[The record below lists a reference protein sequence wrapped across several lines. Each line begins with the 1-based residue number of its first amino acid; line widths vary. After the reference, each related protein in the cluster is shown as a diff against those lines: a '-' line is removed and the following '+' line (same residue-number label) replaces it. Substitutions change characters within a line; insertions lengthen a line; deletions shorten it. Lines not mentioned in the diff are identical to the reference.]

1 MSKKK
6 KIIILSV
13 MVALLVVTGYL
24 NIALNNKTTQTSTQT
39 SATTLD
45 FYASYRADREASR
58 ESAILYYQGIIAD
71 STSSQEAKDLAEAS
85 RKQLVDAMETE
96 LLIEGLI
103 KSVGFEDVVL
113 TTTSENVNVIVK
125 ASAEELTDAQ
135 VGQIATIVQ
144 EQTKK
149 SLDNI
154 RIIPAE

>member
-24 NIALNNKTTQTSTQT
+24 NIALNNNVSQSTQTST
-39 SATTLD
+39 TTLD
-45 FYASYRADREASR
+45 FYASYRADSEASR
-58 ESAILYYQGIIAD
+58 ESAILYYDGIIAD
-71 STSSQEAKDLAEAS
+71 STSSQEAKELAEAS
-85 RKQLVDAMETE
+85 RQELINAMEKE

-113 TTTSENVNVIVK
+113 TTTSENINVIVK

-135 VGQIATIVQ
+135 LGQIATIIQ
-144 EQTKK
+144 EQTKMP
-149 SLDNI
+149 LDNI
-154 RIIPAE
+154 RIIPAQ

>member
-24 NIALNNKTTQTSTQT
+24 NIALNNNVTEQVSNQN
-39 SATTLD
+39 SNLD
-45 FYASYRADREASR
+45 FYSSYRADRDASR
-58 ESAILYYQGIIAD
+58 ESAILYYKGIIAD
-71 STSSQEAKDLAEAS
+71 ETSSQEAKDLAEKS
-85 RKQLVDAMETE
+85 RQELVEAMETE
-96 LLIEGLI
+96 LTTEGLL
-103 KSVGFEDVVL
+103 KGLGFEDVVL
-113 TTTSENVNVIVK
+113 TTTTDNINVIVK
-125 ASAEELTDAQ
+125 ASREDLTDSQLAQ
-135 VGQIATIVQ
+135 IGTIVQ